1 MLKEGLKNIHRSGNA
16 GKPSETVN
24 VLELRLVR
32 SLGYSPFHCI
42 FPTFGNTLNSDKI
55 WKWRYALLK
64 RNKFLL
70 KREQA
75 WNIEIRGSND
85 KFDSP
90 SPFARNVLA
99 VRHDLISRFFFFYLR
114 LTIPVSES
122 KDLRQVSRAS
132 HRLLRGFVYSVSKRL
147 GALRVKCKT
156 QFARLA

>member
-1 MLKEGLKNIHRSGNA
+1 MKKCPQIWESS
-16 GKPSETVN
+16 KPSKTVN

-32 SLGYSPFHCI
+32 SLGYFPFHCI
-42 FPTFGNTLNSDKI
+42 FLTFKNTLNSGKI
-55 WKWRYALLK
+55 WKWCYTLLK

-70 KREQA
+70 KREQV
-75 WNIEIRGSND
+75 WNAQIRGSNN
-85 KFDSP
+85 KFDCL
-90 SPFARNVLA
+90 SPFPRNVLA
-99 VRHDLISRFFFFYLR
+99 IRHDLISRSFFFYLR

>member
-1 MLKEGLKNIHRSGNA
+1 MEKCSQIWEPS
-16 GKPSETVN
+16 KPSKTVN
-24 VLELRLVR
+24 VLELRHVR
-32 SLGYSPFHCI
+32 SLGYFPFHCI
-42 FPTFGNTLNSDKI
+42 FLTFKNTLNSDNI
-55 WKWRYALLK
+55 WKRCYTLLK
-64 RNKFLL
+64 RNKFQL
-70 KREQA
+70 KREQV
-75 WNIEIRGSND
+75 WNVQIRGSNS
-85 KFDSP
+85 KFDCL

-99 VRHDLISRFFFFYLR
+99 IRHDLISRSFFFYLR